1 MARFIGCESISPGL
15 ISTVVLLLIR
25 LKVPKLFQSSESS
38 PIAHGES
45 PSPHSGQHWL
55 SSQFHKSCPL
65 FRWFFLLLE
74 HKATIFPQHSRVPLH
89 HGSFLPRPCP
99 PISCSYSSQPVF
111 CFLSLYILL
120 PSLLPAAKFHM
131 WNVQS
136 CLAASVLT
144 SLRSSLRCVSG
155 LCPAPISALWTFFRL
170 PSHPSCKLFV
180 NVPICM
186 SFLSSCTSRPHS
198 VKSIQ
203 NTLTDLVISVF
214 LALFRVDGRINWS
227 KRTLSD
233 TPRKSDAR

>member
-1 MARFIGCESISPGL
+1 MSP
-15 ISTVVLLLIR
+15 LLLTLDNTGYLLSFI
-25 LKVPKLFQSSESS
+25 KAVLF
-38 PIAHGES
+38 
-45 PSPHSGQHWL
+45 L
-55 SSQFHKSCPL
+55 DY
-65 FRWFFLLLE
+65 FLLLE
-74 HKATIFPQHSRVPLH
+74 HKASIFPQHSRVPLH

-131 WNVQS
+131 VECSKLLS
-136 CLAASVLT
+136 CFRSYQPAVLT
-144 SLRSSLRCVSG
+144 SVCFRSMPR
-155 LCPAPISALWTFFRL
+155 PHQRPMDFFPTPF
-170 PSHPSCKLFV
+170 PSSCKLFV

-186 SFLSSCTSRPHS
+186 SFLRSCTSRPHS

-203 NTLTDLVISVF
+203 NTMTDLVISVF

-233 TPRKSDAR
+233 TPRKSYARHTRNRGEVQ